1 MDGPGT
7 SVVNSRIMHPMSRW
21 SAGLARLVLGFS
33 AFASG
38 GAEAPTIR
46 AIPISQRIVIDGRLD
61 EPAWSEEASIPSV
74 TQQEPSPGMPTPFD
88 ATRVTVLTDGE
99 RLYVGV
105 VCPDPAPERIAI
117 HTLQRD
123 ADQEGDDSVALV
135 FDTFGDQRTGYLFRV
150 NAGGARQ
157 DGLISGKDG
166 VSLDWDGLWEA
177 RTRRDGPGWT
187 AEISISARSLRF
199 SRGIDSWGFN
209 VERTVARERLTL
221 RWASASLDS
230 EFADLQ
236 RSGTLSGLAALRQGL
251 GLAITP
257 YALGRIDDSPRAVR
271 RQEGDLGLD
280 LSYNVTSSLGA
291 VVTINTDFAE
301 TEVDSRQVNLTRF
314 PLFFPEKRPFFLE
327 GSNLFEFGSDL
338 APDLIPFY
346 SRRIGLA
353 AGRAIPIDLGAK
365 VLGRQNRWA
374 FAFSGVETGGA
385 ETRAGR
391 RLAARTTYD
400 VDDHLR
406 LGALGTSG
414 TPSGAG
420 ENSFGGLDALW
431 QTSSFRGDKNLTLA
445 AWAAQSSGK
454 RWEEEAEG
462 NPTGWGVRA
471 AFPNDLWDLSASL
484 DTYGGALDP
493 ALGFLPR
500 PGTRKWAWGTA
511 YQPRPSTAG
520 PFGWVQQ
527 FYFELFANR
536 VERLDG
542 ATESWRVFTAPWN
555 LVTRSGEHLE
565 ANWAPQFE
573 RLREPFEIASGVVVP
588 PGDYRFNRFRVE
600 AQSAR
605 SRPWRVGSTVWFGDF
620 FGGRLT
626 QWESF
631 IYWTFGAGTVRV
643 ELDAE
648 NDFGSLP
655 QGDFVQRLLQAK
667 TFYSV
672 SPDLLASA
680 FVQYDS
686 ESRDLGLNARIH
698 WTFQPG
704 RDLFVV
710 WNRNWKRALS
720 EGDRFTRESDQLVVK
735 VRWTQLW

>member
-1 MDGPGT
+1 MLRP
-7 SVVNSRIMHPMSRW
+7 ISRW
-21 SAGLARLVLGFS
+21 FRWLPGLILFLPLAARTLES
-33 AFASG
+33 PPA
-38 GAEAPTIR
+38 IR
-46 AIPISQRIVIDGRLD
+46 ANPISQRIVIDGRLD
-61 EPAWSEEASIPSV
+61 EAAWNTGVSIPSL
-74 TQQEPSPGMPTPFD
+74 TQQEPSPGVATPFD
-88 ATRVTVLTDGE
+88 GTRVTILTDGE

-105 VCPDPAPERIAI
+105 VCPDPAPERVAI

-123 ADQEGDDSVALV
+123 AEQEGDDSIALV
-135 FDTFGDQRTGYLFRV
+135 FDTFGDHRTGYLFRV

-166 VSLDWDGLWEA
+166 VSLDWDGIWEA
-177 RTRRDGPGWT
+177 RTRRDASGWT
-187 AEISISARSLRF
+187 AEILISVRSLRF
-199 SRGIDSWGFN
+199 GRGLDGWGFN

-230 EFADLQ
+230 GLADLQ
-236 RSGTLSGLAALRQGL
+236 RAGTLSGLARLRQGL
-251 GLAITP
+251 GLSVAP
-257 YALGRIDDSPRAVR
+257 YALGRIDETSRTGVR
-271 RQEGDLGLD
+271 QDGDLGLD
-280 LSYNVTSSLGA
+280 LSYNLTPSLGA
-291 VVTINTDFAE
+291 VVTVNTDFAE

-327 GSNLFEFGSDL
+327 GSNLFEFGSEL

-353 AGRAIPIDLGAK
+353 EGRAIPIDLGAK
-365 VLGRQNRWA
+365 VLGRQDRWG
-374 FAFSGVETGGA
+374 FAFLGVETGSDGREA
-385 ETRAGR
+385 RAHPL
-391 RLAARTTYD
+391 LAARTTFD

-406 LGALGTSG
+406 LGALGTRG

-420 ENSFGGLDALW
+420 DNTFGGLDALW

-445 AWAAQSSGK
+445 AWAARSTGDRPSG
-454 RWEEEAEG
+454 RTHG
-462 NPTGWGVRA
+462 DRSRDDTGWGVRA
-471 AFPNDLWDLSASL
+471 FYPNDLWDLSFSL
-484 DTYGGALDP
+484 DSYGEALDP

-511 YQPRPSTAG
+511 YQPRPSAEG
-520 PFGWVQQ
+520 PFGWVRQ
-527 FYFELFANR
+527 FFFELFVTR
-536 VERLDG
+536 VDRLGG

-555 LVTRSGEHLE
+555 VETKSGEHLE

-573 RLREPFEIASGVVVP
+573 RLSEPFEIASGVVIP
-588 PGDYRFNRFRVE
+588 PGDYRFDRYRVE
-600 AQSAR
+600 AQSAS

-631 IYWTFGAGTVRV
+631 VYRTFGAGTLRV

-667 TFYSV
+667 TFYSF

-686 ESRDLGLNARIH
+686 ESRDLGLNARLH

-720 EGDRFTRESDQLVVK
+720 ESDRFTRESDRLVVK
-735 VRWTQLW
+735 LRWSQLW